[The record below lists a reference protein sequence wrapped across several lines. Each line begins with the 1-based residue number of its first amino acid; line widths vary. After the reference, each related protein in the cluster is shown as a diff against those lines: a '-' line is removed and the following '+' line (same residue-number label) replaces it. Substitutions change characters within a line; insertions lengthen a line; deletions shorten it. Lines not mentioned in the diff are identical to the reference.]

1 MLEGENK
8 LIGLALASITFGFAI
23 CATIIS
29 LIVSTTLIYNW
40 YHARIKQ
47 DEKITI
53 YLCIHIYLSIFIS
66 TSMTSAASIQTLL
79 GDLLGQS
86 FDSPWCI
93 FSGYFALLQVSM
105 MYVSFINQA
114 FYRLVRIVYPQSQC
128 FRSIKFYIVLTIVEY
143 ICTIGIQC
151 VIIPWNGIIYLTN
164 DYFCYVSFANIRALV
179 WTAIFAYQVP
189 CACTLMIYIRI
200 TMFLRNQANN
210 LTVATRQRQRRDFL
224 IVQRILI
231 IMTLLITLGIPP
243 MFFILR
249 FAVTG
254 DYHPLTLRVSCLPA
268 AISMASLNI
277 VLIFSIPQLKSVIRK
292 LLTQNQVVAISIRVV
307 TRMQVKIVKP
317 DYFKPEHQDEF
328 LRLRAQCRDLINK
341 TRGFCDK
348 AIPPLEYAIAQY
360 SSSNPVNVKDLAEKV
375 LSLVNPKDV
384 LEQCEKVENAII
396 TFNERLQLDEFYKKT
411 EVKSF
416 LCVVSGLA
424 LGITCLIG
432 LFYAPACIVAEIA
445 VASSDSSIMLLAID
459 LFCSGFDRRRVVHD
473 FEQYKQSMNQ
483 AADYVTK
490 LKKELSDCTQKHGR
504 LDARLSMK
512 DVHDLK
518 PIYENLL
525 TNMNT
530 IRDLCLKPFPGI

>member
-268 AISMASLNI
+268 AISMATEAVCVNYLQEQSAKN
-277 VLIFSIPQLKSVIRK
+277 SYC
-292 LLTQNQVVAISIRVV
+292 
-307 TRMQVKIVKP
+307 QVKIVKP